1 MKIKQCMI
9 YREVLA
15 KRLERKKEQLN
26 QLEGVIDGG
35 GLATAVDKR
44 KYIEL
49 KAIVNELENCLDM
62 ADSMFKFNKEET
74 EEQYFMAKYSRQL
87 VDRICSLIRE
97 DSYTIAEICDLV
109 GIHKDTYHTWI
120 KTKSDFS
127 DSIKKAED
135 DRMQF
140 FVAEA
145 QKSLLKKI
153 QGYDVEESKTVY
165 VDSGKPIIDETGKEK
180 QKPKIKEKTIVKKH
194 IQPDTAAIIFT
205 LTNGNPERW
214 KNRQDTNFN
223 SNAPV
228 SKFEGM
234 TDEQLE
240 DFINGEKQKR
250 DIVVDGGSSGCA
262 KTPEGEK

>member
-1 MKIKQCMI
+1 
-9 YREVLA
+9 
-15 KRLERKKEQLN
+15 
-26 QLEGVIDGG
+26 
-35 GLATAVDKR
+35 
-44 KYIEL
+44 
-49 KAIVNELENCLDM
+49 
-62 ADSMFKFNKEET
+62 
-74 EEQYFMAKYSRQL
+74 MAKYSQKL

-109 GIHKDTYHTWI
+109 GINKDTYYTWM

-135 DRMQF
+135 ARMQF

-153 QGYDVEESKTVY
+153 QGYEVEESKITY
-165 VDSGKPIIDETGKEK
+165 VDSGKPVVDENGKEK

-205 LTNGNPERW
+205 LTNGNP
-214 KNRQDTNFN
+214 
-223 SNAPV
+223 V

-240 DFINGEKQKR
+240 DFIYGEKQKR
-250 DIVVDGGSSGCA
+250 DIVVDGRGGGCA
-262 KTPEGEK
+262 ETPESEK

>member
-1 MKIKQCMI
+1 
-9 YREVLA
+9 
-15 KRLERKKEQLN
+15 
-26 QLEGVIDGG
+26 
-35 GLATAVDKR
+35 
-44 KYIEL
+44 
-49 KAIVNELENCLDM
+49 
-62 ADSMFKFNKEET
+62 
-74 EEQYFMAKYSRQL
+74 MAKYSRQL

-180 QKPKIKEKTIVKKH
+180 QNPKIKEKTIVKKH

-223 SNAPV
+223 SNTPV

>member
-1 MKIKQCMI
+1 
-9 YREVLA
+9 
-15 KRLERKKEQLN
+15 
-26 QLEGVIDGG
+26 
-35 GLATAVDKR
+35 
-44 KYIEL
+44 
-49 KAIVNELENCLDM
+49 
-62 ADSMFKFNKEET
+62 
-74 EEQYFMAKYSRQL
+74 MAKYSRQL

-97 DSYTIAEICDLV
+97 DSYTIAEICDQV
-109 GIHKDTYHTWI
+109 QINKDTYHTWM

-127 DSIKKAED
+127 DSIKKAEN

-153 QGYDVEESKTVY
+153 QGYEVEESKTVY
-165 VDSGKPIIDETGKEK
+165 VDNGKPVIDEETGKEK
-180 QKPKIKEKTIVKKH
+180 QKPKIREKTIVKKH

-214 KNRQDTNFN
+214 KNRQDTNV
-223 SNAPV
+223 SGSGPV

-240 DFINGEKQKR
+240 DFIYGEKQKG
-250 DIVVDGGSSGCA
+250 DIVVDGGSGGRVE
-262 KTPEGEK
+262 TQEGQS

>member
-1 MKIKQCMI
+1 
-9 YREVLA
+9 
-15 KRLERKKEQLN
+15 
-26 QLEGVIDGG
+26 
-35 GLATAVDKR
+35 
-44 KYIEL
+44 
-49 KAIVNELENCLDM
+49 
-62 ADSMFKFNKEET
+62 
-74 EEQYFMAKYSRQL
+74 MAKYSRQL

-97 DSYTIAEICDLV
+97 DSYTIVEICDLV
-109 GIHKDTYHTWI
+109 QINKDTYHTWM

-127 DSIKKAED
+127 DSIKKAEN

-153 QGYDVEESKTVY
+153 QGYEVEESKTVY
-165 VDSGKPIIDETGKEK
+165 VDNGKPVVDEETGKEK
-180 QKPKIKEKTIVKKH
+180 QKPKIREKTIVKKH

-214 KNRQDTNFN
+214 KNRQDTNVTG
-223 SNAPV
+223 SSPV

-240 DFINGEKQKR
+240 DFIHGEKQER
-250 DIVVDGGSSGCA
+250 DVVADGGGSGCT
-262 KTPEGEK
+262 KTAEGQS